1 MKNEVI
7 MRKIKFLI
15 FFTVLISLEV
25 FAYNPPVN
33 GETFFEYATP
43 KLLSGTLSTAGGGI
57 FTMSPESI
65 VLNPA
70 ITAKEQRTDLNLSY
84 TAFISGNELSR
95 NMSNYYGNIVQT
107 AILIPSKWFI
117 FTGVVNFTSVNFAEM
132 DLGSSLNIKAN
143 LSKEITEILDVGF
156 GVNGGF
162 LFGNYFDWSLSANVG
177 ALVRLGDLG
186 FLKDFRIG
194 ASVNN
199 LGKVFS
205 NTTEISSVVV
215 ENLTSP
221 FPSFGYIR
229 AGVSAMFVST
239 DVVKL
244 GMSLDVETPWFQNI
258 LFSAAL
264 NFTIKDQLFISVQE
278 KVNMYEL
285 VNNYSHYLPSIGIS
299 YKFRF
304 NVNNAYL
311 KKNDWNESEMQ
322 LSAAYKNVYE
332 TVNAIS
338 ADVDITLGLKDET
351 PPVIQLW
358 EE

>member
-1 MKNEVI
+1 

-132 DLGSSLNIKAN
+132 DLGSSLNLKAN
-143 LSKEITEILDVGF
+143 LSKEITEGLDVGL
-156 GVNGGF
+156 GLNVGF
-162 LFGNYFDWSLSANVG
+162 LFGDYFDWALSANIG
-177 ALVRLGDLG
+177 TLFKLGDLG

-194 ASVNN
+194 ASINN
-199 LGKVFS
+199 LGKVFT
-205 NTTEISSVVV
+205 NTNAIRPVILDDVA
-215 ENLTSP
+215 SP
-221 FPSFGYIR
+221 FPSLGYIR
-229 AGVSAMFVST
+229 IGAAALFVST
-239 DVVKL
+239 DIMKL
-244 GMSLDVETPWFQNI
+244 GMSFDLETPFFQNLLI
-258 LFSAAL
+258 SAAID
-264 NFTIKDQLFISVQE
+264 FSVKDQLFITIQE
-278 KVNMYEL
+278 KINIYELANMYAQFI
-285 VNNYSHYLPSIGIS
+285 PSVGIS

-311 KKNDWNESEMQ
+311 EKNDWSESEMRV
-322 LSAAYKNVYE
+322 STAYKNAYD

-338 ADVDITLGLKDET
+338 ADVDITLGLKMK
-351 PPVIQLW
+351 LHL
-358 EE
+358 